1 MNWFFTVS
9 DKRNT
14 SPARLSLLPTTPRRS
29 TLPENTP
36 LPIPAFLHP
45 AFVPIVTGGA
55 TPMQTGCPG
64 PHTPVIDKDDDL
76 AAAPLYLP
84 MRQQDVI
91 HAFLDHVRVICDDVH
106 ECTLCLERYHGM
118 TLHDTLCARSHNEVP
133 FLLVRALTDILM
145 STFHKTANIAANH
158 ADTGEITPELH
169 DIIDS
174 ITQMEEMLRSHLPLL
189 RRASNQKW
197 EMLSLPLPWTPD
209 ALTYVDN
216 TDSGSLE
223 HFFPTPGFRTTKTS
237 RHSGKRGRVERRG

>member
-1 MNWFFTVS
+1 
-9 DKRNT
+9 
-14 SPARLSLLPTTPRRS
+14 
-29 TLPENTP
+29 
-36 LPIPAFLHP
+36 
-45 AFVPIVTGGA
+45 
-55 TPMQTGCPG
+55 MQTGCPG

-118 TLHDTLCARSHNEVP
+118 TLHDTLCARSHSEVP

-158 ADTGEITPELH
+158 ADPGEITPELH

-174 ITQMEEMLRSHLPLL
+174 ITQMQEMLRSHLSLL
-189 RRASNQKW
+189 RHASKQK
-197 EMLSLPLPWTPD
+197 
-209 ALTYVDN
+209 
-216 TDSGSLE
+216 
-223 HFFPTPGFRTTKTS
+223 
-237 RHSGKRGRVERRG
+237 